1 MEEKMYAN
9 IIVKNILSQVY
20 EEGNMHIMLDEV
32 IYHHVRPGTVQITDI
47 LYDIKNGFK
56 RLNMT
61 TRGW

>member
-32 IYHHVRPGTVQITDI
+32 IGHHVRPGTVQIPDI
-47 LYDIKNGFK
+47 LYDIKNVFK